1 MVSTFFCGITVNPI
15 PEFVSGKKNS
25 PPWGSIRLCPV
36 EPQKDVETPT
46 TPEACVENCVVY
58 INGQKYEQLD
68 KMKGCVWYSSF
79 LRPLLLSLPN
89 RYQKTQLFQTPDQ
102 KFQ

>member
-1 MVSTFFCGITVNPI
+1 MNPI
-15 PEFVSGKKNS
+15 PEFVSDKKNS
-25 PPWGSIRLCPV
+25 PPWGSIRFCPV
-36 EPQKDVETPT
+36 EPEKR
-46 TPEACVENCVVY
+46 VENRVFY

-89 RYQKTQLFQTPDQ
+89 RYQKNQLFQTPNQ
-102 KFQ
+102 MFQ